1 MKGARY
7 TVGID
12 LGTSHTVVAYA
23 AHGMAG
29 ADADTSGGDA
39 IALLPIDQLVAPGEV
54 AAPAL
59 LASVRYNPAPGEV
72 EAADLQLPWHVT
84 LQGVD
89 TPPAIIG
96 RHARELG
103 GQAPGRLVASAK
115 SWLSHPGVDRT
126 AAILPWGAPEGVP
139 KISPLLASASYLAH
153 VRAAWNARFADDP
166 LEQQHIVLTVPASFD
181 EGARALTVEAARLA
195 GLPRLMLLEEPQA
208 AFHDWLYRER
218 QHWQGALAGSRLVLV
233 CDVGGG
239 TTDLTLIRVAPDA
252 GDPAAPPLLTRTGV
266 GDHLMLGGDNMD
278 LALAHRAERALAE
291 GAGNGSESGGG
302 QLSAARLSQLVQRCR
317 VAKELLLGDN
327 APEQT
332 SVTLLGGGARLVGGA
347 RSVTLTRAEVQQWLV
362 DGFVPL
368 LPASE
373 RPRKR
378 SSALVEFGLPYPADP
393 AITRHLAA
401 FLARHA
407 GAARAALGDQD
418 LEGLATG
425 LPSDQHGA
433 SSSAAGPHPRPLPEG
448 EGAMQGQAQSNQGF
462 AALPIPDTLL
472 LNGGVFRAPALA
484 ERLQTLLTQWRGA
497 PVRVLHN
504 ADPDVAVARGAVAH
518 ALVRAGRVPE
528 LARGVG
534 GGAARSYFLL
544 LDGPKQ
550 QQQPGKRCRAICVL
564 PRGTDTGVEVRLAG
578 HSFALRLGQAV
589 RFHLLASAADTPWKA
604 GDVVDLNAAATAP
617 ASTETADGE
626 SADGRN
632 GSEAPVFVR
641 LPPMETVLPAPQ
653 GRRRADVAVQLSAS
667 MTEVGTL
674 EMHCTAVQDPAQRWL
689 LAFQLRSGAAA
700 TAASAKGGAGT
711 DPADTAARD
720 AAPHP
725 RVAEAVAHIERIF
738 GGAPTDKPGAREV
751 RQLRSTLERLLGAR
765 DTWSLALLRTLFDA
779 LWGRARRRRRSAE
792 HERVWLN
799 LAGYCLRPGQGTPL
813 DGWRIEQLWPLFADG
828 IQYTLESRNW
838 SEWWTLWRRA
848 AGGLGAEQ
856 QLQVLETLAG
866 HLEHTD
872 ARKRAKDPVQG
883 SYDDMVRLSAVLEQL
898 PVEHRSDT
906 GRWVLQRLQRP
917 TENPQT
923 WWALGRIGAR
933 VPLYGSAH
941 TVVPPALAA
950 DWLAALLALDW
961 KTVEP
966 AAFAAAQIAR
976 MSGDRSRDLPPDLR
990 EQVARR
996 LDAARAPASWAA
1008 MVRDAVQLD
1017 EADQRRSFGEAL
1029 PPGLK
1034 WLGSS

>member
-1 MKGARY
+1 MGSARY

-23 AHGMAG
+23 DHAG
-29 ADADTSGGDA
+29 PSADSAGDA

-59 LASVRYNPAPGEV
+59 LASVRYHPAPGEV

-126 AAILPWGAPEGVP
+126 AAILPWGAPDGVP

-218 QHWQGALAGSRLVLV
+218 HHWQGALAGSRLVLV

-252 GDPAAPPLLTRTGV
+252 GDPAAPPVLTRTGV

-291 GAGNGSESGGG
+291 GAGAGAGAGDGGNSSG

-347 RSVTLTRAEVQQWLV
+347 RSVTLTRAEVRQLLI

-401 FLARHA
+401 FLARHGGAAQGGAAGDPTAAA
-407 GAARAALGDQD
+407 GASL
-418 LEGLATG
+418 
-425 LPSDQHGA
+425 
-433 SSSAAGPHPRPLPEG
+433 
-448 EGAMQGQAQSNQGF
+448 
-462 AALPIPDTLL
+462 PDTLL

-484 ERLQTLLTQWRGA
+484 ERLEALLTQWRGA

-544 LDGPKQ
+544 LDGSKQ
-550 QQQPGKRCRAICVL
+550 HQQPGKRCRAICVL

-589 RFHLLASAADTPWKA
+589 RFHLLASAADMPWKA
-604 GDVVDLNAAATAP
+604 GDLVDLNATATVP
-617 ASTETADGE
+617 AGTETADGE
-626 SADGRN
+626 GADGKDD
-632 GSEAPVFVR
+632 SEAPAFVR

-689 LAFQLRSGAAA
+689 LAFQLRSRVGA
-700 TAASAKGGAGT
+700 TAAPAPGGAGA
-711 DPADTAARD
+711 DPAQTATRD

-738 GGAPTDKPGAREV
+738 GTPKDKPGAREV

-779 LWGRARRRRRSAE
+779 LWARARRRRRSAE

-799 LAGYCLRPGQGTPL
+799 LAGYCLRPGQGAPL
-813 DGWRIEQLWPLFADG
+813 DGWRIKQLWPLFADG

-848 AGGLGAEQ
+848 AGGLGADQ
-856 QLQVLETLAG
+856 QLQILETLAG

-906 GRWVLQRLQRP
+906 GRWVLERLQRP

-941 TVVPPALAA
+941 TVVPPELASE
-950 DWLAALLALDW
+950 WLAAVLALDW

-976 MSGDRSRDLPPDLR
+976 MSGDRARDLPPDLR

-996 LDAARAPASWAA
+996 LASARAPASWAA
-1008 MVRDAVQLD
+1008 MVQDAVQLD
-1017 EADQRRSFGEAL
+1017 EADARRSFGEAL

-1034 WLGSS
+1034 WLGSQA